1 MVGRPSDRPSPS
13 SLRLASTTMNKQKV
27 RRGAHKMG
35 KAQYP
40 NSAFEMHNEMKIL
53 NSINKKF
60 KNDKIR
66 ARFERL
72 NEMALKKIEQ
82 EVEAEESKKLK
93 DQIKD
98 QQPTNNTGNSYMQ
111 RDGGVLPNKYGHM
124 LNAEGLARAE
134 KMSLSKHDRWD
145 EEMHKTKFV
154 QRYDYNG
161 QLRNT
166 SLVDFS
172 DKKRGFSNPY
182 WDNGTSDDGS
192 VEMIKKEYPQIHV
205 VELDKNYLFAGGYNR
220 YFFDNSI
227 L

>member
-1 MVGRPSDRPSPS
+1 MTRHFIPGIDDDYKFTRSEFAQLLGISSNALRMRMRKSKVQYDYVIKDGKYLFKRPHDYMVGRPSDRPSPS

-40 NSAFEMHNEMKIL
+40 NSAFEMHNEMNIL

-98 QQPTNNTGNSYMQ
+98 QQPTNNTGNS
-111 RDGGVLPNKYGHM
+111 
-124 LNAEGLARAE
+124 
-134 KMSLSKHDRWD
+134 
-145 EEMHKTKFV
+145 
-154 QRYDYNG
+154 
-161 QLRNT
+161 
-166 SLVDFS
+166 
-172 DKKRGFSNPY
+172 
-182 WDNGTSDDGS
+182 
-192 VEMIKKEYPQIHV
+192 
-205 VELDKNYLFAGGYNR
+205 
-220 YFFDNSI
+220 
-227 L
+227 